1 MGFIFLFIVFIII
14 CFVAGWYTLGIV
26 LTIIAV
32 VFTISIIISIKN
44 DNKRDEERKRKE
56 QELKVKKE
64 EELKNVIIPAYN
76 KSRAELINKYGDPT
90 KEFILEKY
98 NIDKE
103 IIAFEKTNRVWIC
116 GKDFPMGSILGCKFS
131 DNKKVVKGQITS
143 TTKTNNKNM
152 VKRAVV
158 GGVLTGG
165 TGAVIGGTTARKTTV
180 STQENDKVYHDY
192 TIVINIDSLSDPILR
207 IPIGSDGNTV
217 NEIVAMM
224 NVIINR
230 RFTYQNK

>member
-1 MGFIFLFIVFIII
+1 MVYVFLFIIFVII
-14 CFVAGWYTLGIV
+14 CFAAGWYTLGTI
-26 LTIIAV
+26 LTVIAV
-32 VFTISIIISIKN
+32 IIIVAAIISANN
-44 DNKRDEERKRKE
+44 DNKKDEERKRKE
-56 QELKVKKE
+56 QELKAKKE

-76 KSRAELINKYGDPT
+76 NSRSELINKYGDPT

-98 NIDKE
+98 DINKE

-165 TGAVIGGTTARKTTV
+165 AGAVVGGATAKKTTV

-192 TIVINIDSLSDPILR
+192 TIIINVDSLSDPIIR
-207 IPIGSDGNTV
+207 IPIGADGKTV

-230 RFTYQNK
+230 RRTY